1 MHLLVPSKVAMN
13 DRGWVVH
20 GEGTQHGLGTI
31 VQEEDVDRAHTRCVL
46 GVLDAYEAQNME
58 IKDRGVLT
66 EAEYAM
72 VLVMG

>member
-1 MHLLVPSKVAMN
+1 M
-13 DRGWVVH
+13 
-20 GEGTQHGLGTI
+20 
-31 VQEEDVDRAHTRCVL
+31 
-46 GVLDAYEAQNME
+46 GVLDAYEAHNTE

>member
-1 MHLLVPSKVAMN
+1 
-13 DRGWVVH
+13 
-20 GEGTQHGLGTI
+20 LGTI

-46 GVLDAYEAQNME
+46 GVLDAYEAHNME